1 MEQGAGATGDKAMMD
16 GGDFKGLDKSSRK
29 QKIIDTAAALFHRK
43 GYASTSLDDVASE
56 LGISKAALYHY
67 VSSKDKLLSIIYTQ
81 AFENIF
87 RDTNEIWGMDLP
99 PDEKLRRIL
108 SNHIR
113 NIIIKNL
120 SMFSVFFSEESQ
132 LPAKDF
138 RKIREEKKK
147 YTRIIEE
154 IFAEGISK
162 GLFKDRDARLQT
174 HAVLGMCNW
183 VFKWFRPGRTSYT
196 PEEIAEHFIGLLE
209 TGYMREKRPA
219 GPGESGK
226 CSLPGGT
233 SPRKALYSELRR
245 RCAALTELVEK
256 LEREG

>member
-1 MEQGAGATGDKAMMD
+1 MTDA
-16 GGDFKGLDKSSRK
+16 GDFKGLDKSSRK
-29 QKIIDTAAALFHRK
+29 QKIIDTAATLFHRK

-67 VSSKDKLLSIIYTQ
+67 VSSKDRLLSIIYTQ

-108 SNHIR
+108 SNHIK

-147 YTRIIEE
+147 YTKIIEE
-154 IFAEGISK
+154 IFAEGVSR
-162 GLFKDRDARLQT
+162 GLFKDRDPRLQT
-174 HAVLGMCNW
+174 YAVLGMCNW
-183 VFKWFRPGRTSYT
+183 VFKWYRPGRTAYA
-196 PEEIAEHFIGLLE
+196 PEEIADHFIGLLE
-209 TGYMREKRPA
+209 TGYMKDEGLSEPRVLKGRGKNRSEGGK
-219 GPGESGK
+219 SGK
-226 CSLPGGT
+226 
-233 SPRKALYSELRR
+233 RALYSELKR

-256 LEREG
+256 LEEEVGS